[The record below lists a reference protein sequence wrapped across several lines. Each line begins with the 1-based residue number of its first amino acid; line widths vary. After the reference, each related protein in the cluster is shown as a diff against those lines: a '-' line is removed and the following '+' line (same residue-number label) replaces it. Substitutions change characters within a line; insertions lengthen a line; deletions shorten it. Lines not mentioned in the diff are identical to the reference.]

1 VEENK
6 MATNLSYQQAR
17 KIRKTKFTDLF
28 VDQLAQKDTGVFRA
42 IGKSISLKSKARVE
56 GIKEKFDPLNIAK
69 FLTFGSKVGPALL
82 GKMLGRNQ
90 KDIDYFT
97 NRTRSIKGGSNT
109 ADKIK
114 KVPGGD
120 TEGIN
125 EQLSKIYS
133 FLKTSREEDVKLRES
148 AKNYEEEFEMEKK
161 NRHKELLATL
171 NKLVNS
177 GGGKLVTATKEEGPS
192 IFDILM
198 EKIKALGDLV
208 GEMTKTLVE
217 MAKKLG
223 MPIARALGS
232 AASQVGRLLGGAL
245 ASPIGMAS
253 GVAAAFLTPFAMAA
267 IEKEKIDKDPYA
279 KEYDNN
285 AYALS
290 VRNKKE
296 GGNLTEGAAAEQL
309 RQKSLKQVP
318 RNQIVEIVKSDLP
331 DNILQ
336 EEFGNTREGL
346 KKWLVDNPKTPMYQV
361 PMAGLQKSTAA
372 PVPTTPAPVEKTGN
386 VTNQRPTME
395 NDPRRTDQSPPT
407 ASPAAATPTSSSV
420 APLTNTNTDLN
431 LTQHFSSDKPGVS
444 KTVVNNST
452 KQPTGPGLKPSQVSV
467 RNDEP
472 TFMRLIEESTRLV

>member
-1 VEENK
+1 
-6 MATNLSYQQAR
+6 
-17 KIRKTKFTDLF
+17 
-28 VDQLAQKDTGVFRA
+28 
-42 IGKSISLKSKARVE
+42 
-56 GIKEKFDPLNIAK
+56 
-69 FLTFGSKVGPALL
+69 
-82 GKMLGRNQ
+82 
-90 KDIDYFT
+90 
-97 NRTRSIKGGSNT
+97 
-109 ADKIK
+109 
-114 KVPGGD
+114 
-120 TEGIN
+120 
-125 EQLSKIYS
+125 
-133 FLKTSREEDVKLRES
+133 
-148 AKNYEEEFEMEKK
+148 
-161 NRHKELLATL
+161 
-171 NKLVNS
+171 
-177 GGGKLVTATKEEGPS
+177 
-192 IFDILM
+192 M

-208 GEMTKTLVE
+208 NSMTKTLVE
-217 MAKKLG
+217 MAQKLG
-223 MPIARALGS
+223 LNVAKNLGPVLSRAGS
-232 AASQVGRLLGGAL
+232 LIGGAL

-253 GVAAAFLTPFAMAA
+253 GVAAAFLTPYAMAA

-361 PMAGLQKSTAA
+361 PVVGLQKSTGTPA
-372 PVPTTPAPVEKTGN
+372 PTTPAPVEKTGN
-386 VTNQRPTME
+386 VINQRPTME

-444 KTVVNNST
+444 KTVVNNAT